1 MAVLPSAERDT
12 NRPCQASPTASE
24 PTKSAPCLVQTPP
37 LLVQTL
43 AAPPPFPV
51 PPTMAVLPS
60 AERDPASPCDPE
72 PTSLVP
78 CWLQTPPLLVQTHAA
93 PPPSQGP
100 PTMAVLPSAERDTD
114 QPCPALIT
122 VPVPTNFGP
131 CCENCARAGWEESS
145 VAQTRT
151 SKRLTEWSAGL
162 QPAWDRSAVKA
173 GCKPALRPQEHEI
186 CGPGD
191 GPLNVFIFISWLFYF
206 CRAATTAQ
214 PTGKIGRF
222 QPPAQG
228 NHIIFCAA
236 QAGKF
241 RSLFHHA
248 ASVRRNLPAST
259 L

>member
-24 PTKSAPCLVQTPP
+24 TTKSAPCLLQTPP

-43 AAPPPFPV
+43 
-51 PPTMAVLPS
+51 
-60 AERDPASPCDPE
+60 
-72 PTSLVP
+72 
-78 CWLQTPPLLVQTHAA
+78 AA

-162 QPAWDRSAVKA
+162 QPAWDRRAVKD
-173 GCKPALRPQEHEI
+173 GCKQALRPQGDAI
-186 CGPGD
+186 CGPRD
-191 GPLNVFIFISWLFYF
+191 GQLNFFIFIFLAVLFL
-206 CRAATTAQ
+206 
-214 PTGKIGRF
+214 PGR
-222 QPPAQG
+222 
-228 NHIIFCAA
+228 
-236 QAGKF
+236 
-241 RSLFHHA
+241 
-248 ASVRRNLPAST
+248 
-259 L
+259 